1 MTVAEL
7 RRLLGT
13 LPSDADDAPVVFVDR
28 EDLHVYDLY
37 PGQGRYDARARKLV
51 LPGYRRHVYTY

>member
-1 MTVAEL
+1 MTVGEL

-13 LPSDADDAPVVFVDR
+13 LPPDADDDPVVFVDR
-28 EDLHVYDLY
+28 EVLRAYDLY
-37 PGQGRYDARARKLV
+37 PGQGRYDARNRKLV